1 MATEDQ
7 NTPAIPLPPEGHAA
21 SEPKPDL
28 FPASSIGVTPPEP
41 APVAPSAPSAAP
53 IADAASSTPVAPP
66 VPEASATAAPNPYAA
81 PAAPNPYAAP
91 AAAAPSAPYGAQPTD
106 PYAQQAY
113 GQQPYNPYATAQQ
126 GPTQGLSIA
135 ALICGAVGLLMSFF
149 AWGFLPALAG
159 VILGHIAQKRQ
170 PWAKGF
176 WLTGMIT
183 GYVGILISVLWL
195 VFIIVMFALSAAAGT
210 GSYNY

>member
-28 FPASSIGVTPPEP
+28 FPASSIGMTPPEP
-41 APVAPSAPSAAP
+41 APVAPSAAP
-53 IADAASSTPVAPP
+53 VADAASSTPVAPP

-81 PAAPNPYAAP
+81 PAAPNPY
-91 AAAAPSAPYGAQPTD
+91 AAAPSAPYGAQPTD

-195 VFIIVMFALSAAAGT
+195 VFIIAMFAISAAAGT
-210 GSYNY
+210 SSYNY